1 MVFRSGQST
10 RHALSFSCI
19 AVLAA
24 TIFIGIEPGR
34 RIVAAG
40 LAAPPPQA
48 AASGTLPRTADGKPN
63 FAGFWKASNKAAN
76 DLLDQTSTPGKSVV
90 EGNQIPYLPAA
101 ATKRQQNFANR
112 KTADPL
118 EKCFMPGVPRI
129 MYLPYPFQI
138 FQTKD
143 HVAITFEWSQVYR
156 LIYLTGKPAPANL
169 EFWMG
174 DSRGKWEGETLV
186 VDVTSHNDK
195 TWFDAAGNFHSEGL
209 RLTER
214 YSLLNADTIQYEV
227 TVHDPKVFSKDWK
240 ISMPLQRQKNMTR
253 VMEYQ
258 CQAEREEANGAFERD
273 PRTWY
278 PKK

>member
-1 MVFRSGQST
+1 MFVSST
-10 RHALSFSCI
+10 RRVRIALYISLAAIFVVALSIS
-19 AVLAA
+19 
-24 TIFIGIEPGR
+24 
-34 RIVAAG
+34 
-40 LAAPPPQA
+40 AAPGPVQA
-48 AASGTLPRTADGKPN
+48 PAARNIPRTADGKPN
-63 FAGFWKASNKAAN
+63 LQGIWKANNKAAT
-76 DLLDQTSTPGKSVV
+76 DLLDMTSTAGKSVV

-101 ATKRQQNFANR
+101 ATKKQQNFANR

-129 MYLPYPFQI
+129 MYLNYPFQI
-138 FQTKD
+138 FQTKE

-156 LIYLTGKPAPANL
+156 LVYLTGAAARTGGL

-174 DSRGKWEGETLV
+174 DSRGHWDGDTLV
-186 VDVTSHNDK
+186 VDVTNNSDQ
-195 TWFDAAGNFHSEGL
+195 TWFDAAGNYHSEAL

-240 ISMPLQRQKNMTR
+240 IAMPLQRQKNMTR
-253 VMEYQ
+253 ILEYQ
-258 CQAEREEANGAFERD
+258 CQAEKEEANGAFERD